1 MVPDNVNA
9 ELLQGVDRVG
19 GILSTS
25 EDLLAV
31 GAQLLVGPSLHADEY
46 PTQARPVQ
54 MFEQVQIDNGVQPDI
69 DHEVDADPPEYR
81 VGKVSGALLR
91 TGVFGDKQ
99 VVGDG

>member
-1 MVPDNVNA
+1 
-9 ELLQGVDRVG
+9 
-19 GILSTS
+19 
-25 EDLLAV
+25 
-31 GAQLLVGPSLHADEY
+31 
-46 PTQARPVQ
+46 

-69 DHEVDADPPEYR
+69 DHEDDADPPPEYR